1 MATIGWIGLGHMG
14 SRMTANLVK
23 GGHTV
28 TGFDLDAAAVDAAA
42 AGGVHPAAS
51 LAEAVGDV
59 DAVFTMLPKGEH
71 VRSVY
76 LGEDGVLD
84 HAAPTTLLVDSS
96 TIDIDSAHTL
106 HETARERGFR
116 FVDAPV
122 SGGISGAAAGTLTFM
137 VGGAPDAV
145 ASAASL
151 IEPMSG
157 NIIRTGGA
165 TSGQAAKICNNMM
178 LLINLA
184 GCAEGAVLAE
194 RLGLD
199 PQVFWN
205 VASVSS
211 ADSWALRTWY
221 PVPGIV
227 ETSAANNGFAATFTA
242 ELANKDIGLALA
254 AAASTGTELPAAELV
269 RAQLQQLVDTGH
281 GGRDCSLI
289 ISHIDPARG

>member
-1 MATIGWIGLGHMG
+1 MATIAWIGLGRMG
-14 SRMTANLVK
+14 TPMTANLVED
-23 GGHTV
+23 GHTV
-28 TGFDLDAAAVDAAA
+28 RGFDLDADALAAA
-42 AGGVHPAAS
+42 AANGVTPADS
-51 LAEAVGDV
+51 IAEAVRGA

-71 VRSVY
+71 VLSVY
-76 LGEDGVLD
+76 HGDDGVFA
-84 HAAPTTLLVDSS
+84 HAAPSALLVDSS
-96 TIDIDSAHTL
+96 TIDIDSARTL
-106 HETARERGFR
+106 HESARERGFR

-122 SGGISGAAAGTLTFM
+122 SGGISGAAAATLTFM
-137 VGGAPDAV
+137 LGGESDAV
-145 ASAASL
+145 DAAAEL

-184 GCAEGAVLAE
+184 SCAEGAVLAG

-199 PQVFWN
+199 PKVFWD

-211 ADSWALRTWY
+211 GDSWALRTWY

-227 ETSAANNGFAATFTA
+227 ETSSANNGFAATFTA
-242 ELANKDIGLALA
+242 DLANKDIGLALA
-254 AAASTGTELPAAELV
+254 AAESTGTALPAARLV
-269 RAQLQQLVDTGH
+269 QGQLQELIDAGL

-289 ISHIDPARG
+289 IKHIDPTIG